1 MKKSVLHS
9 KPVVTVLV
17 GLLLLVLWHIAA
29 KIINAPVIL
38 PSPWETYQVLK
49 SDFVSLVFWEHIGT
63 TFLRSITAFFITVVL
78 GFLLGTL
85 AGISVFFDNFLA
97 LPLSIVKATPVVSFI
112 LLAVFWFGTF
122 FVPVFVAVLMSLP
135 VMISAVK
142 TGINNTD
149 KNLLD
154 FCKVFGL
161 SYWSLLQHIYIPS
174 CVPYFF
180 SGAVSAF
187 GLSWKVVAAGE
198 VLALPTRAAG
208 TLLQTAKVHIET
220 AQVFAVTIVLIVICF
235 IVEASLN
242 FVLHSSKIFGWEK

>member
-1 MKKSVLHS
+1 
-9 KPVVTVLV
+9 
-17 GLLLLVLWHIAA
+17 
-29 KIINAPVIL
+29 
-38 PSPWETYQVLK
+38 
-49 SDFVSLVFWEHIGT
+49 
-63 TFLRSITAFFITVVL
+63 
-78 GFLLGTL
+78 
-85 AGISVFFDNFLA
+85 
-97 LPLSIVKATPVVSFI
+97 
-112 LLAVFWFGTF
+112 
-122 FVPVFVAVLMSLP
+122 
-135 VMISAVK
+135 MISAVK

-154 FCKVFGL
+154 FGKVFGL